1 MIISVVQFQ
10 IFFLALT
17 RVLAILIQV
26 PVLGGN
32 NIPAQTR
39 IAFGI
44 VLTAILVPWQPA
56 PADAA
61 MIPLL
66 AFAFSILREMII
78 GLLAGFAA
86 NLTFGTIQIAGEMM
100 STAAGF
106 SSGRMLNPLIGDS
119 SSAFDQMFIMIA
131 LMIFLGIDGHHVFIA
146 ALKRTFDLIPVNS
159 ALPAF
164 LAMPMIN
171 LFAQL
176 VAAGIQMALP
186 VMGALFL
193 TDISLGLLARVAP
206 QVQVFFIGMPAKV
219 ALGLMALSLT
229 LAILMPTLEDY
240 MRAIG
245 PWMLKLLGS

>member
-1 MIISVVQFQ
+1 MTISVAQFQ

-17 RVLAILIQV
+17 RVLAILVQV

-44 VLTAILVPWQPA
+44 LLTAILVPWQPL

-61 MIPLL
+61 TIPLL
-66 AFAFSILREMII
+66 AFAASILRELII

-86 NLTFGTIQIAGEMM
+86 NLTFGAIQIAGEMM
-100 STAAGF
+100 AQAAGF
-106 SSGRMLNPLIGDS
+106 SAARILNPMMGDS
-119 SSAFDQMFIMIA
+119 SSPFDQMFVMVA
-131 LMIFLGIDGHHVFIA
+131 LMVFLLVDGHHVFIA

-159 ALPAF
+159 PLPAF
-164 LAMPMIN
+164 LAKPMID
-171 LFAQL
+171 LTAQL
-176 VAAGIQMALP
+176 IAAGIQMALP
-186 VMGALFL
+186 VVGALFL
-193 TDISLGLLARVAP
+193 TDLSLGLLARVAP
-206 QVQVFFIGMPAKV
+206 QVQVFFLGLPAKV

-229 LAILMPTLEDY
+229 LAILMPNLVDY